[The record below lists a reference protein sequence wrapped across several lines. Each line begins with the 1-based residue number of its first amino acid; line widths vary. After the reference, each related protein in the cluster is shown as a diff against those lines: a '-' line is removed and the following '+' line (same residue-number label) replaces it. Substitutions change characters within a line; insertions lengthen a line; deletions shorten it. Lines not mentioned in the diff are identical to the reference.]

1 MLSMASAMLTEM
13 RTCSYQIL
21 LIYCL
26 CTLSVRCLDLQLSH
40 NG

>member
-1 MLSMASAMLTEM
+1 MLSMALSILTEIS
-13 RTCSYQIL
+13 TCSYQIL

-26 CTLSVRCLDLQLSH
+26 CTLSVRCLDLQLSR